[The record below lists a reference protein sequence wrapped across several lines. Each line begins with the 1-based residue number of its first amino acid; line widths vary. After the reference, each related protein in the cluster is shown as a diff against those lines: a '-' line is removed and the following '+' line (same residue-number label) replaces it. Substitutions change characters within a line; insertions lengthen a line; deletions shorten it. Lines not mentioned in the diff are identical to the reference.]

1 MNTHCR
7 DSGNQI
13 YLWFS
18 LLIKIGNF
26 LCWNSLLEKI
36 VQVAPLNTKK
46 LTENYFGIHGPHL
59 PWYIMICRHVFI
71 FSMYVLCT
79 LYISH
84 NFMQKLWRKT
94 GTLRLSAK
102 KPLPPSTAHILHCY
116 YYYYYCGGHGVYIN
130 KNGPLNLWDWFILF
144 MNCLLRMT

>member
-18 LLIKIGNF
+18 LLIKMGNF
-26 LCWNSLLEKI
+26 LCWNSLLDKI

-102 KPLPPSTAHILHCY
+102 KKPYHLLHIYCTATTTTITVAAMVSISIKMVLSISGIGFY
-116 YYYYYCGGHGVYIN
+116 F
-130 KNGPLNLWDWFILF
+130 LWIVS
-144 MNCLLRMT
+144 

>member
-18 LLIKIGNF
+18 LLIKMGNF
-26 LCWNSLLEKI
+26 LCWNSLLDKI

-71 FSMYVLCT
+71 FSMYVHCTYLTTLCRSCGGKLE
-79 LYISH
+79 LYACQ
-84 NFMQKLWRKT
+84 QKKT
-94 GTLRLSAK
+94 
-102 KPLPPSTAHILHCY
+102 LPPTAHILHCY

>member
-18 LLIKIGNF
+18 LLIKTGNF
-26 LCWNSLLEKI
+26 LCWNSLLDKI

-71 FSMYVLCT
+71 FSMYVHCTYLTTLCR
-79 LYISH
+79 S
-84 NFMQKLWRKT
+84 
-94 GTLRLSAK
+94 
-102 KPLPPSTAHILHCY
+102 
-116 YYYYYCGGHGVYIN
+116 CGGKLELYACQQ
-130 KNGPLNLWDWFILF
+130 KNPFHLLHIYCTATTTITVAAMVSISIKMVLSISGIGFYFLWIVS
-144 MNCLLRMT
+144 